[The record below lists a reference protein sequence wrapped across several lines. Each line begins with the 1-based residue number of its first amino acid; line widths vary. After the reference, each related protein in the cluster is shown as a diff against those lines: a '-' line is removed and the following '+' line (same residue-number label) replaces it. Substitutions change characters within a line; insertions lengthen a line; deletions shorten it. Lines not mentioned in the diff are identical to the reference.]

1 MNRLEIYMP
10 PAKLVARLIVIVAI
24 MFFAVC
30 VAFWIDPL
38 GLNLQHDFA
47 EEHVPFLRAFG
58 TLVVLM
64 GSFGTASVLDALIWP
79 KPVVTADENGVTL
92 RNAFVPWE
100 DFRDVQV
107 HTMRV
112 NFVPVQ
118 RHVDVL
124 THSRHGLRRRRR
136 LESNWVPG
144 KAKDV
149 AMQIGAYA
157 EMIATVR
164 SMPAAATPVRPQ
176 RPARLETLGMRPGFT

>member
-1 MNRLEIYMP
+1 MNRLEIFMP
-10 PAKLVARLIVIVAI
+10 PAKLVVRLIIILVI

-38 GLNLQHDFA
+38 GLNLEHDFA

-79 KPVVTADENGVTL
+79 KPVVMADENGITL
-92 RNAFVPWE
+92 RKTFIPWE

-107 HTMRV
+107 HTLRV

-118 RHVDVL
+118 RNLDIL
-124 THSRHGLRRRRR
+124 THRRHGLRRRRR
-136 LESNWVPG
+136 LDSNWVPG

-157 EMIATVR
+157 EMVAAMR
-164 SMPAAATPVRPQ
+164 SMPSAAMPVRPQ
-176 RPARLETLGMRPGFT
+176 RPSTSETSGLRPSFT